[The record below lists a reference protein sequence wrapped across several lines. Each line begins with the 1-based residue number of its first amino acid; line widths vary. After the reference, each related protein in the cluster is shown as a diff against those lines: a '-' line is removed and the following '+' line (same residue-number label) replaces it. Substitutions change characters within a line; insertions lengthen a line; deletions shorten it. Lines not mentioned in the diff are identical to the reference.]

1 MNHPTPEEWMSYL
14 YAEASSKDQA
24 RFAAH
29 LRNCHVCASQLNQWR
44 AATNHLDAWRN
55 ADFSRQKRSTLKHSA
70 AFPKHTPSPF
80 ARPIIQWAAAA
91 LILVGVFLGGRLGS
105 TVDTQK
111 LRTEIEPEIRRQV
124 IAEMEATRA
133 ADNRAFAA
141 ALQKLNSQ
149 RIADYVSLKKEL
161 DTVAVL
167 TDAGLRYTE
176 RELAQLADYTQST
189 TLPGTSQK

>member
-14 YAEASSKDQA
+14 YAETNSKDKA
-24 RFAAH
+24 GLTAH
-29 LRNCHVCASQLNQWR
+29 LRECDACASRLDQWR
-44 AATNHLDAWRN
+44 SAANHLDGWQIKPRTA
-55 ADFSRQKRSTLKHSA
+55 RSSA
-70 AFPKHTPSPF
+70 AGVPGLL
-80 ARPIIQWAAAA
+80 ARPVAQWAAAG
-91 LILVGVFLGGRLGS
+91 LILLGGFLAGRLGS
-105 TVDTQK
+105 TVDARK
-111 LRTEIEPEIRRQV
+111 LRAQIEPEIHRQMINEIEARRQ
-124 IAEMEATRA
+124 

-176 RELAQLADYTQST
+176 RELAQLANYTQST
-189 TLPGTSQK
+189 TLPDTFQR